1 MAFCIRVTWFLDTSS
16 FALSWRRFQWRL
28 ARFDGPEKINV
39 KHGMIGLSLRRSSL
53 DELAISCEDRAVT
66 LVVPA
71 HLSFLNASI

>member
-16 FALSWRRFQWRL
+16 FALSWRL

-39 KHGMIGLSLRRSSL
+39 KHGMIELSLRRSSL